1 KMGENK
7 NPIPPIFKTFEQM
20 QAGSPEYIAEKFGGL
35 LKALDGKVVT
45 AMDELQ
51 KSNGGTAEAANYQ
64 KAHGAFQVV
73 YSAMTNTLGAAKKMA
88 TESIS
93 QVGR

>member
-1 KMGENK
+1 MGETKEPIRHKFFTNQMEAGDPNK
-7 NPIPPIFKTFEQM
+7 IVEN
-20 QAGSPEYIAEKFGGL
+20 FGGL
-35 LKALDGKVVT
+35 LKKLDEKVDT
-45 AMDELQ
+45 AMKEL
-51 KSNGGTAEAANYQ
+51 KESDGGTAEAANYQ
-64 KAHGAFQVV
+64 KAHGAFQIM

>member
-1 KMGENK
+1 MTEYKKPTEHV
-7 NPIPPIFKTFEQM
+7 IFADQM
-20 QAGSPEYIAEKFGGL
+20 RAGDPNHIVEKFGGL
-35 LKALDGKVVT
+35 LKSLDAKVIA
-45 AMDELQ
+45 AMDALE
-51 KSNGGTAEAANYQ
+51 KSDGSTTEAANYQ
-64 KAHGAFQVV
+64 KAHGAFQIM